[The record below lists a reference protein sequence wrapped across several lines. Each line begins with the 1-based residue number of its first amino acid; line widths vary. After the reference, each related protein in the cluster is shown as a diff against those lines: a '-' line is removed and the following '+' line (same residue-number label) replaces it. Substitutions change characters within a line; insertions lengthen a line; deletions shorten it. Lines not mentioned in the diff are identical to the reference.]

1 MARALDE
8 REITMHRRA
17 RELAERA
24 VAQGQVWVGSLGVP
38 PSDPIAR
45 ERWMQA
51 VTTVAAYRERWN
63 IPVDHIALGPDSPAE
78 PVEAIRDRTR
88 ARAASKLAIKL
99 SQTLHMPKDSPSHA
113 VEAELF
119 QPRLTV

>member
-1 MARALDE
+1 
-8 REITMHRRA
+8 
-17 RELAERA
+17 
-24 VAQGQVWVGSLGVP
+24 
-38 PSDPIAR
+38 
-45 ERWMQA
+45 MQA

-63 IPVDHIALGPDSPAE
+63 IPVGHIALGPDSPAE

-99 SQTLHMPKDSPSHA
+99 SQTLHMPKDRPSHA